1 MQTKNPL
8 KESRLHCNS
17 ETWEII
23 SIYWWKN
30 IFLQKLV
37 CIKFNSFNLLD
48 RLNWR
53 QGNSSAYIKESRL
66 HQDYQDMRIVIT
78 IFIQTKSFLQKP
90 STFLSYL
97 DTFLLQLRIILC
109 PRFFL
114 FLFAIIILTFYFT
127 IYYIHYLYEIHF
139 FFQHFSSIM
148 HRCYWRFFFNFFF
161 LLSLLCFFFLLLSS
175 SFYFSLIFF
184 SFSVHQYLMNI
195 ESFSS

>member
-78 IFIQTKSFLQKP
+78 IFIQTKSLLKKP

-139 FFQHFSSIM
+139 FFSTFLIHYTSMLLTIFFST
-148 HRCYWRFFFNFFF
+148 FFSFSLCSVFF
-161 LLSLLCFFFLLLSS
+161 LLSS